1 MPKAPYFCS
10 PLIRIALASLLALAL
25 AAPALAEPPPGK
37 GKGKGGA
44 KGDDASLA
52 ISVSAGISVGDA
64 RQIASR
70 YGLTGAK
77 PLPPGI
83 QKNLA
88 RGKPLPPGIAKQQLP
103 GGYLGELPRHE
114 GQGWYRIG
122 ADLVL
127 LDDASLRISAV
138 LQGVFD

>member
-1 MPKAPYFCS
+1 MPQQSIFRS
-10 PLIRIALASLLALAL
+10 PRLRIALVSLLALAL
-25 AAPALAEPPPGK
+25 APAAPADPPP

-44 KGDDASLA
+44 KGDDSSLA
-52 ISVSAGISVGDA
+52 VTVSAGISIGDA

-114 GQGWYRIG
+114 GHGWYRIG

-127 LDDASLRISAV
+127 LDDANLVVSDLSA
-138 LQGVFD
+138 L